1 MGETNGEGSAPY
13 GGPMNPTHESP
24 DNSPPRDDELEAL
37 AREDVC
43 YEIGM
48 FLYTATRI
56 TQPVSDDDRNALR
69 ESMLVH
75 ARCLMDFLA
84 CDPRKDDLSADR
96 YADWAPEIDGGVE
109 LAWLEENLGTMID
122 KRVAHLTAYRQRVP
136 KDPTLF
142 VQTIVRHM
150 GALIPRFLDK
160 LHPDKVGWFAT
171 VRQV

>member
-1 MGETNGEGSAPY
+1 MKA
-13 GGPMNPTHESP
+13 THEP
-24 DNSPPRDDELEAL
+24 PHNSPPRDDELEAL
-37 AREDVC
+37 ARQDVC

-69 ESMLVH
+69 ESMLIH

-84 CDPRKDDLSADR
+84 CRPRKDDLSADL
-96 YADWAPEIDGGVE
+96 YADWSPEIDGGSE

-136 KDPTLF
+136 KDSTLF
-142 VQTIVRHM
+142 VQTIVRCM
-150 GALIPRFLDK
+150 DSLIPRFLDK
-160 LHPDKVGWFAT
+160 LNPDKIEWFAT
-171 VRQV
+171 VRQT